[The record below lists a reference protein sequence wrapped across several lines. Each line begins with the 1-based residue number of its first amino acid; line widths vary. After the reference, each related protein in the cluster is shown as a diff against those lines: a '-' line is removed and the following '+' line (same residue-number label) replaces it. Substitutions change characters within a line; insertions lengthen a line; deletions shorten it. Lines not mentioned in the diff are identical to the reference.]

1 MRLFQDGI
9 EPQGLRIKDLL
20 YKSLKSYQSLKSPAG
35 RFKKGETEKTATAP
49 TSTMADFTEELEP
62 LFDYSRVQPL
72 NVISLDDDDDDEASA
87 SPPSKKRK
95 KASNPAVEKEVD
107 DSVKVTVIEE
117 DDEDWLL
124 PPPKV
129 TKKLGDDSILKAL
142 RLQKQE
148 LASFAESAENVVRAV
163 EESVRRELLSSLQS
177 SPDATAAPPPKP
189 QVERNKVVI
198 SIQDKD
204 GVKQFRIYMDDKF
217 ERLFKMY
224 ADKAKLDIQSLVF
237 SFDGDKIGPDA
248 TPESL
253 RMEDDDM
260 IEVHDTSNKKGN
272 E

>member
-1 MRLFQDGI
+1 
-9 EPQGLRIKDLL
+9 
-20 YKSLKSYQSLKSPAG
+20 
-35 RFKKGETEKTATAP
+35 
-49 TSTMADFTEELEP
+49 MADFTEELEP

-72 NVISLDDDDDDEASA
+72 NVISLDDDDDDDDEASA

-95 KASNPAVEKEVD
+95 KASNPAVETVD
-107 DSVKVTVIEE
+107 DSVKVTVIED

-148 LASFAESAENVVRAV
+148 LASAESAENVVRAV
-163 EESVRRELLSSLQS
+163 EESVRQELLSSLQS
-177 SPDATAAPPPKP
+177 SPDATAAPHPKP

-224 ADKAKLDIQSLVF
+224 ADKAKIDIQSLVF

-260 IEVHDTSNKKGN
+260 IEVHDTSNKKRCFFNQGN
-272 E
+272 SMTLFSRGKDTRECSHMLLFDC